1 MRTRFFAP
9 VATGRYTLNQE
20 GTILEEYV
28 DFEILEI
35 LLLRL
40 FVRVE
45 GVVWERP
52 LAHGGGQGL
61 DQSDDQVDHL
71 ARLLR
76 HHSHLVRVV
85 TPGQRSDHC
94 SHNWL
99 QRADSVALVD
109 ARAGAAGHGQEELE
123 AEVGDVAQGEGVLP
137 VQVDSLNS
145 VSLAGPSGACK
156 GVNDEGGELHGNFD
170 DGAPC

>member
-61 DQSDDQVDHL
+61 DQSDELITSL
-71 ARLLR
+71 ACFAITAT
-76 HHSHLVRVV
+76 SF
-85 TPGQRSDHC
+85 GS
-94 SHNWL
+94 S
-99 QRADSVALVD
+99 
-109 ARAGAAGHGQEELE
+109 
-123 AEVGDVAQGEGVLP
+123 LP
-137 VQVDSLNS
+137 VNAPITAPITGCNGPT
-145 VSLAGPSGACK
+145 VSLLSMP
-156 GVNDEGGELHGNFD
+156 ELVPP
-170 DGAPC
+170 ATARKSLRPR